1 MSSTQNPKN
10 GLRALLLGGIIPVVV
25 FTIIEEKFGTY
36 WGLVAGMAFGIGEI
50 IYEKVTQK
58 KVDTITWI
66 GNGLLLGMGA
76 ISLFTSEG
84 IWFKLQ
90 PALIEAFMAGLL
102 IVSTLLGR
110 PFLLMMA
117 KKQGTLIQTPENLRP
132 ILEKKFSG
140 LNFRIGLFFLAHAIL
155 ATWAAIHCS
164 TRAWAILKG
173 IGLTV
178 SLIVYM
184 GVEVFFLRA
193 QMKKELTK
201 TGSVAPKEPV

>member
-1 MSSTQNPKN
+1 MATPQNPKN

-25 FTIIEEKFGTY
+25 FTIIEEKYGTY
-36 WGLVAGMAFGIGEI
+36 WGLVAGMAFGVGEI
-50 IYEKVTQK
+50 CYEKWTQK

-90 PALIEAFMAGLL
+90 PALIELFMAGLL
-102 IVSTLLGR
+102 MISTLVGR

-117 KKQGTLIQTPENLRP
+117 KRQGTFTQTPEPLRP
-132 ILEKKFSG
+132 LIEKKFSG
-140 LNFRIGLFFLAHAIL
+140 LNFRIGVFFLAHAIL
-155 ATWAAIHCS
+155 ATWAALYWS

-173 IGLTV
+173 VGLTA

-184 GVEVFFLRA
+184 GIEVVLLRTR
-193 QMKKELTK
+193 MKREMAKIT
-201 TGSVAPKEPV
+201 SVVPKEPT